1 MIKEL
6 KMANDI
12 KIIETI
18 NKSLNYSIIYYLSK
32 VDKIEIGKY
41 KLND

>member
-12 KIIETI
+12 KNVESI
-18 NKSLNYSIIYYLSK
+18 NWMFIYYLSK
-32 VDKIEIGKY
+32 VDKIEIGTFNLFNY
-41 KLND
+41 D